1 MKITKKVKARVDK
14 LIDNILDGT
23 DLHVW
28 LQIAPNVSRR
38 PRAPAEVKM
47 GSFITFCEQ
56 ISAKK
61 EPLRPR
67 NSRCPS
73 GPRLQSCLGARAAA
87 FMLSRPSL
95 LPFIYTEA

>member
-28 LQIAPNVSRR
+28 LQIAPNVSCR

-56 ISAKK
+56 ISAKRNHCDP
-61 EPLRPR
+61 ETPDVLRGR
-67 NSRCPS
+67 GC
-73 GPRLQSCLGARAAA
+73 RAV
-87 FMLSRPSL
+87 LVP
-95 LPFIYTEA
+95 E